1 MSVTIKLRR
10 GTTAQWSSANPILS
24 LGEVGIDTDL
34 KQFKVGDGATAWSSL
49 AFTTAPVNSP
59 TFTGTPTAP
68 TANAGTNTTQ
78 IATTAFVSTAIT
90 NLINGAPGALD
101 TLDELAQALGDDASF
116 ATTVT
121 NSLSA
126 KAPLASPTFTG
137 TVVLPSTTS
146 IGDVSNTEISYL
158 DGVTSAIQT
167 QLNDKANTTI
177 STNLQTASYT
187 LVAGDA
193 GKLVEMNVGSANNL
207 TVPLNSSV
215 PFPVGT
221 KIDILQ
227 VGAGQTTIV
236 ATGGVT
242 INANPGLKLSG
253 QWAAASLVKRATDT
267 WVLIG
272 NISA

>member
-10 GTTAQWSSANPILS
+10 GTTAQWSSANPTLA

-34 KQFKVGDGATAWSSL
+34 KQLKVGDGATAWSSL
-49 AFTTAPVNSP
+49 AYATAPINSP
-59 TFTGTPTAP
+59 SFTGTPTAP
-68 TANAGTNTTQ
+68 TANSGTNTTQ
-78 IATTAFVSTAIT
+78 IATTAFVSTAIS
-90 NLINGAPGALD
+90 NLINSAPGALD
-101 TLDELAQALGDDASF
+101 TLDELAQALGDDSNF

-121 NSLSA
+121 NALSA

-167 QLNDKANTTI
+167 QLNSKANTTI
-177 STNLQTASYT
+177 STNLQTASYV

-227 VGAGQTTIV
+227 VGTGQTTVV

-272 NISA
+272 NLSA

>member
-10 GTTAQWSSANPILS
+10 GTTAQWSSANPTLAI
-24 LGEVGIDTDL
+24 GEVGIDTDL
-34 KQFKVGDGATAWSSL
+34 KQLKVGDGATAWSSL
-49 AFTTAPVNSP
+49 AFTTAP
-59 TFTGTPTAP
+59 
-68 TANAGTNTTQ
+68 
-78 IATTAFVSTAIT
+78 
-90 NLINGAPGALD
+90 IN
-101 TLDELAQALGDDASF
+101 
-116 ATTVT
+116 
-121 NSLSA
+121 
-126 KAPLASPTFTG
+126 SPTFTG
-137 TVVLPSTTS
+137 TVVLPSATS

-158 DGVTSAIQT
+158 DGVTSSIQT
-167 QLNDKANTTI
+167 QLNAKANTTI

-193 GKLVEMNVGSANNL
+193 GKLVEMNVGSENNL

-227 VGAGQTTIV
+227 VGAGQTTVV

-242 INANPGLKLSG
+242 INANPGIKLSG
-253 QWAAASLVKRATDT
+253 QWAAASLVKRATDN

-272 NISA
+272 NITA